1 MFEMFEKI
9 TIITLLYLA
18 PGNEIKQERF
28 EIFESCEAWFTRNV
42 RVIKQTKPMF
52 SHRVYHKFKG
62 KKVIGYM
69 CSDNLPE

>member
-1 MFEMFEKI
+1 MFEKI

-18 PGNEIKQERF
+18 PGNEIKQDSF

-42 RVIKQTKPMF
+42 RVIKSTKPMF

-62 KKVIGYM
+62 KKVIGYI
-69 CSDNLPE
+69 CNGEEPQ

>member
-42 RVIKQTKPMF
+42 RVIKPTKPLF

-69 CSDNLPE
+69 CSDNPPT

>member
-1 MFEMFEKI
+1 MFEKI

-18 PGNEIKQERF
+18 PANEIKQESF

-42 RVIKQTKPMF
+42 RVIKPTKPMF

-69 CSDNLPE
+69 CSDNPPT

>member
-1 MFEMFEKI
+1 MFEKI

-18 PGNEIKQERF
+18 PGNEIKQDSF

-42 RVIKQTKPMF
+42 RVVKSTKPMF

-62 KKVIGYM
+62 KKVIGYI
-69 CSDNLPE
+69 CNGEEPQ